1 LRFEVALFV
10 ASCCLAEAAGTAAC
24 AGASGAKTAHA
35 QATTAEAST
44 AQPGAAGTS
53 PGSSNDG
60 GAVHFPSDWPL
71 AQGAKTA
78 ESTRGMIVTDAALAT
93 KVGADVL
100 GSGGNAVDATVA
112 AAFALA
118 VVFPTAGNIG
128 GGGFMVAQAA
138 DSFYA
143 LDFRETAPAA
153 ATRDMY
159 LGADGKSTDDA
170 RDGWRSA
177 GVPGSV
183 AGLWEAWDRLGSKR
197 KTWAELIEPA
207 IVLADR
213 GFVVDSAFAGTITR
227 VQARLAKFT
236 ASAALF
242 LPNGAAPAVGSTWRN
257 PDLANVLR
265 RIAEQG
271 PKGFYE
277 GSVADAIARGMKDG
291 GGLVTAS
298 DLKSYRAKWRSPV
311 EFEYRGHRVVGM
323 PPPSSGGV
331 TMALM
336 AHLLTNWDLK
346 GFGWHSAE
354 HVHIVAEAMRRAF
367 AARNAMLGDPDFVTN
382 PVGDLLSP
390 SWTKTQVA
398 TMRLDSA
405 TPTSTLFPHSAPPA
419 TEGTHT
425 THLSVVD
432 EKGTAVSLTTT
443 VNEWYGSAVT
453 VPGLGFVLNDEMDD
467 FATVPGTANMFG
479 LVQGEPNA
487 IAPGKRMLS
496 SMSPTIV
503 LDAEGKPGLVLGA
516 AGGSRIITT
525 VFEELSNIVD
535 FDLTPAEAVRAPR
548 FHQQDFPDVLFLEHH
563 ALDESVVRTLEKMG
577 HVTREAEHIAD
588 APAIGRVGLVWQGA
602 AEPRREGSLSLG
614 LGL

>member
-1 LRFEVALFV
+1 MALFA
-10 ASCCLAEAAGTAAC
+10 ASCCLAEAASTAAC
-24 AGASGAKTAHA
+24 AGASGAKTARA
-35 QATTAEAST
+35 QVTGTTADA
-44 AQPGAAGTS
+44 PAA
-53 PGSSNDG
+53 PRAPDG
-60 GAVHFPSDWPL
+60 RAPSIVRFPPDWPL
-71 AQGAKTA
+71 AQGAKTV
-78 ESTRGMIVTDAALAT
+78 ESRRGMIVTDAAMAT

-100 GSGGNAVDATVA
+100 AGGGNAIDATVA

-128 GGGFMVAQAA
+128 GGGFLVAQAA
-138 DSFYA
+138 GAFYA

-159 LGADGKSTDDA
+159 LGSDGKPTADA
-170 RDGWRSA
+170 RDGWRSV

-183 AGLWEAWDRLGSKR
+183 KGLWEAWTRLGSGR

-207 IVLADR
+207 MVLADR
-213 GFVVDSAFAGTITR
+213 GFVVDAAFASTITR
-227 VQARLAKFT
+227 VQARLAKFS

-242 LPNGAAPAVGSTWRN
+242 LPDGAPPAVGSTWRN

-265 RIAEQG
+265 AIAEQG

-277 GSVADAIARGMKDG
+277 GTVADSIARGMKEG
-291 GGLVTAS
+291 GGLVTAD
-298 DLKSYRAKWRSPV
+298 DLKSYRAKWRSPI
-311 EFEYRGHRVVGM
+311 EFEYRGHHVVGM

-331 TMALM
+331 TMALI
-336 AHLLTNWDLK
+336 AHLLTNWDLRAL
-346 GFGWHSAE
+346 GWHSAE

-367 AARNAMLGDPDFVTN
+367 AARNALLGDPDFVTN
-382 PVGDLLSP
+382 PLGDLLSP
-390 SWTKTQVA
+390 NWTKTQLP

-405 TPTSTLFPHSAPPA
+405 TPTSTLFPHGAPPG

-432 EKGTAVSLTTT
+432 EKGTAVALTTT

-503 LDAEGKPGLVLGA
+503 LDAEGKPGLLLGA

-525 VFEELSNIVD
+525 VFEELSNVVD
-535 FDLTPAEAVRAPR
+535 FDFTPGNAVRAPR
-548 FHQQDFPDVLFLEHH
+548 FHQQDFPDILFLEHH
-563 ALDESVVRTLEKMG
+563 ALDEGVVRALERMG

>member
-1 LRFEVALFV
+1 MVV
-10 ASCCLAEAAGTAAC
+10 S
-24 AGASGAKTAHA
+24 
-35 QATTAEAST
+35 
-44 AQPGAAGTS
+44 
-53 PGSSNDG
+53 
-60 GAVHFPSDWPL
+60 
-71 AQGAKTA
+71 
-78 ESTRGMIVTDAALAT
+78 DAALAT

-100 GSGGNAVDATVA
+100 AGGGNAVDAAVA

-128 GGGFMVAQAA
+128 GGGFLVARAA
-138 DSFYA
+138 GASYA

-153 ATRDMY
+153 ATRNMY
-159 LGADGKSTDDA
+159 LSADGKSTADA
-170 RDGWRSA
+170 RDGWRSV

-183 AGLWEAWDRLGSKR
+183 AGLWEAWNRLGSKR

-213 GFVVDSAFAGTITR
+213 GFVVDTAFASTIAR
-227 VQARLAKFT
+227 VHERLAKFS

-242 LPNGAAPAVGSTWRN
+242 LPDGAPPTVGSTWRN
-257 PDLANVLR
+257 PDLAKVLR
-265 RIAEQG
+265 RVAEQG
-271 PKGFYE
+271 PSGFYE
-277 GSVADAIARGMKDG
+277 GTVADAIARGMKDG
-291 GGLVTAS
+291 GGLVTTE
-298 DLKSYRAKWRSPV
+298 DLKSYRAKWRLPI
-311 EFEYRGHRVVGM
+311 EFEYRGQRIVGM
-323 PPPSSGGV
+323 PPPSSGGI
-331 TMALM
+331 TMGLI
-336 AHLLTNWDLK
+336 AHLLSNYDLRAL
-346 GFGWHSAE
+346 GWHSAE

-367 AARNAMLGDPDFVTN
+367 AARNAMLGDPDFVNN
-382 PVGDLLSP
+382 PVGDLLSAN
-390 SWTKTQVA
+390 WAKTELA

-405 TPTSTLFPHSAPPA
+405 TPTSALFPHGAPAA

-425 THLSVVD
+425 THLAAVD
-432 EKGTAVSLTTT
+432 ETGTAVTLTTT

-487 IAPGKRMLS
+487 IVPGKRMLS

-503 LDAEGKPGLVLGA
+503 LDAEGKPALLLGA

-525 VFEELSNIVD
+525 VFEELSNVLD
-535 FDLTPAEAVRAPR
+535 FSFTPDDAVRAPR

-563 ALDESVVRTLEKMG
+563 ALDDKVVAALERMG
-577 HVTREAEHIAD
+577 HVAREVDHIAD
-588 APAIGRVGLVWQGA
+588 ASAIGRVGPVWQGV
-602 AEPRREGSLSLG
+602 AEPRREGSLSVG